1 MTMNEHGSAAV
12 FLAVSSAITE
22 GHHIE
27 PDRSADPTPA
37 PHLSAPRDRC
47 PGRRPATSPRR

>member
-1 MTMNEHGSAAV
+1 MSMGSAAV